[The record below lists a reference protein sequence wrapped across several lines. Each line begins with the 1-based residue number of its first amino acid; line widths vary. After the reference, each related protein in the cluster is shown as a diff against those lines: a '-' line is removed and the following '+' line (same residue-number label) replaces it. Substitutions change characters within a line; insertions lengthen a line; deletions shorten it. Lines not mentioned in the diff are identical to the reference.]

1 MNKITIEQA
10 EAIVGASLAE
20 GWMEAA
26 NIMIEKPLPKIL
38 KFGTIFENENGKLEL
53 TGFSF
58 QGDSSMAQ
66 RNCMDAVLAR
76 LKESI

>member
-10 EAIVGASLAE
+10 TAIVGASLAE

-26 NIMIEKPLPKIL
+26 NRMIEKSVPKIL
-38 KFGTIFENENGKLEL
+38 KFGTIYEDDKGKIVLEA
-53 TGFSF
+53 FSF